1 MLPPSNRP
9 ADDPRNGPVILRRDY
24 AAQGLND
31 RAVTRRIREEGLVRL
46 RRGAYVSPDV
56 WSACDEVG
64 RFGLLGRAALR
75 QAVAHVVLSHSSAL
89 VEYGAPLWGFDLSIV
104 HVTRTD
110 GLSGR
115 RGPDLVQHQ
124 GRMGPGDLVVLN
136 GVPVMNPARAA
147 LESATLGS
155 LEAALCVANFLLN
168 SRLMTMK
175 ELIAQYV
182 DMENWPDTRPI
193 ELLLRLAD
201 PRVES
206 IGESRF
212 FFCCFQQGLPA
223 PQPQY
228 PIRDAAGRVVFRV
241 DFAWPDL
248 GLFVEFDGKIKYEK
262 LLKEGERASDV
273 VLRERD
279 RERKICELT
288 GWRCIRVTWADL
300 ANSTRLAATI
310 RAELFRPAA

>member
-1 MLPPSNRP
+1 
-9 ADDPRNGPVILRRDY
+9 VILRRDY
-24 AAQGLND
+24 ADQGLND

-46 RRGAYVSPDV
+46 RRGAYASPEV

-64 RFGLLGRAALR
+64 RFGLVGRAVLR

-89 VEYGAPLWGFDLSIV
+89 VEYGAPLWGFDLSVV

-115 RGPDLVQHQ
+115 RGADLVQHQ

-147 LESATLGS
+147 LECATLVG
-155 LEAALCVANFLLN
+155 LEAALCVTNFLLH

-201 PRVES
+201 PRFES

-223 PQPQY
+223 PQLQY
-228 PIRDAAGRVVFRV
+228 PIRDANGRVVFRV
-241 DFAWPDL
+241 DFAWPEL
-248 GLFVEFDGKIKYEK
+248 GVFLEFDGKVKYEK

-279 RERKICELT
+279 LERIICQLT
-288 GWRCIRVTWADL
+288 GWRCIRIIWADL
-300 ANSTRLAATI
+300 ADPARLAAKI
-310 RAELFRPAA
+310 RAELFRSAA